1 MEAGEQ
7 KNQGKH
13 HRGPVGP
20 GPSSLQDE
28 ELAEDIPK
36 GEGNLS
42 SERTVQGLGRVASLL
57 QSHKE
62 QTLQA

>member
-7 KNQGKH
+7 KNQGKR
-13 HRGPVGP
+13 HRGSVGP

-28 ELAEDIPK
+28 ELAEDIRK

-42 SERTVQGLGRVASLL
+42 SERTAQRLGRVAPLL
-57 QSHKE
+57 QSRKE
-62 QTLQA
+62 QTLQV